1 LARRPRAPSIG
12 DVSEN
17 AGRRETIY
25 EVDIP
30 PEHEGGIYANA
41 LFSWYTPYD
50 FALDFAARQ
59 ESQAPADPADPVV
72 IPCRVVARVRIPT
85 MLAFHVI
92 RTLNDRMTNSEEI
105 YGEIRRPE
113 GLDG

>member
-50 FALDFAARQ
+50 FAPRLRRQ
-59 ESQAPADPADPVV
+59 AGVAGPADPADPVV

-92 RTLNDRMTNSEEI
+92 RTLNDRMTNYEEI